1 MDPGL
6 AGAEPLVAAGAAA
19 EPAAAGAA
27 EGAGFKLI
35 ECILSHFS
43 SRPPEIQVFR

>member
-6 AGAEPLVAAGAAA
+6 AVPEPPVAVGAAA
-19 EPAAAGAA
+19 EAAGAV
-27 EGAGFKLI
+27 GAGFKLI

-43 SRPPEIQVFR
+43 SKPPEIQVCR